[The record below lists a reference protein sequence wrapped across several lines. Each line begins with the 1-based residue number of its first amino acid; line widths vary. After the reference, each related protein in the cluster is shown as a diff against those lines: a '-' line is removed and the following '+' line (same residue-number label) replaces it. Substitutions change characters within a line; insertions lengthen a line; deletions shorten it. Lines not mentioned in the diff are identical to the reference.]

1 MKTLKDWIR
10 LGGAM
15 TLALLGVIVI
25 VFYRGEE
32 FGLVIGIASIGVSLG
47 FLWHIWN
54 K

>member
-15 TLALLGVIVI
+15 TLVLLGVIVI

-32 FGLVIGIASIGVSLG
+32 FGLAIGIASIGVSLG

>member
-1 MKTLKDWIR
+1 
-10 LGGAM
+10 M

>member
-10 LGGAM
+10 LVGAL
-15 TLALLGVIVI
+15 TLAGLGVIVT

-32 FGLVIGIASIGVSLG
+32 FGLLIGIASIAVSLG
-47 FLWHIWN
+47 FLWHLWN